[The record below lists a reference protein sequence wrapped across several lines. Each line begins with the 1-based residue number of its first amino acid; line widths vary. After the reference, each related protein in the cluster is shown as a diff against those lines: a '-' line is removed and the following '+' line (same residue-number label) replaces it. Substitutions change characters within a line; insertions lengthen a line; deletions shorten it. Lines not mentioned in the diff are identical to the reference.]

1 VNKENQPS
9 VQYTRAG
16 KHLSRATLP
25 SLERYQFVRKGMA
38 FFMSTACI
46 VLMFTFTICLDV
58 GSKYVNYYLTRLAHS
73 AVVSFAAVIRVV
85 TQRFSPLRRSVA

>member
-1 VNKENQPS
+1 MNKVNQPP

-16 KHLSRATLP
+16 KHLSRAMP
-25 SLERYQFVRKGMA
+25 ALERYQFVRKGMA

-58 GSKYVNYYLTRLAHS
+58 GSK
-73 AVVSFAAVIRVV
+73 
-85 TQRFSPLRRSVA
+85 